1 MKFYIA
7 AHDRLL
13 ASLVAGVIVRAGHH
27 CTSTWIKNEF
37 LPTESHT
44 MEERMSIAFEDV
56 EDVLSSDVLA
66 LVAGAEKYSG
76 GKFVEAGIAMGRGI
90 PVIVIGRR
98 ENMLLWH
105 HSVMSVETAEMAAKV
120 ISDIEKR
127 ATPTSATGTVPPTG
141 LALDGERGE

>member
-1 MKFYIA
+1 MKFYVA

-13 ASLVAGVIVRAGHH
+13 ASLVAGAITRAGHD

-37 LPTESHT
+37 LPTDTHT
-44 MEERMSIAFEDV
+44 VEERLSIAFEDV
-56 EDVLSSDVLA
+56 EDVCRSDVLV

-90 PVIVIGRR
+90 PVIVVGRR

-105 HSVMSVETAEMAAKV
+105 HSIMSVDTAEMAATV
-120 ISDIEKR
+120 ISNLEKQNPSPQSR
-127 ATPTSATGTVPPTG
+127 VESDHG
-141 LALDGERGE
+141 

>member
-1 MKFYIA
+1 MRFYVA

-13 ASLVAGVIVRAGHH
+13 ASMVANVITLAGHE

-37 LPTESHT
+37 SPTDEHT
-44 MEERMSIAFEDV
+44 FEERMSIAFEDV
-56 EDVLSSDVLA
+56 EDVCRSDVLV
-66 LVAGAEKYSG
+66 LVSGAEKYSG

-105 HSVMSVETAEMAAKV
+105 HSIMAVDTTEMAAKV
-120 ISDIEKR
+120 ITTIE
-127 ATPTSATGTVPPTG
+127 S
-141 LALDGERGE
+141 RGQPNAHP